1 MKKYVPSQQE
11 VDRSLMIKAE
21 NLEHEL
27 RISGHPRLAEILDI
41 IAGSLEVK
49 SDQKIHFEQSK
60 IE

>member
-27 RISGHPRLAEILDI
+27 RISGHPRLADILDI

-49 SDQKIHFEQSK
+49 SD
-60 IE
+60 